1 MYFCTLLRVMA
12 DVHDER
18 CLSQR
23 ALLSERP
30 SQIKKTVFE
39 GVRSVL
45 FLKGSRGDGFKKNTK
60 GSFVPLITLPP
71 PMYTH
76 PS

>member
-1 MYFCTLLRVMA
+1 MV

-23 ALLSERP
+23 ALPSEGP

-39 GVRSVL
+39 GVRPASFWRGGVEMIGRKVQRGPS
-45 FLKGSRGDGFKKNTK
+45 FL
-60 GSFVPLITLPP
+60 
-71 PMYTH
+71 
-76 PS
+76 